1 MFPEGGGLQE
11 YVLAQVKTV
20 PGRADQSGREQERAE
35 RAPIRAPTS
44 APAQAHTCAPLAA
57 SGRIRG
63 CVKRAG
69 ADRLARCDRR
79 GGAPLSRTAATEGD
93 IWSFQRPPDHP
104 HIADL
109 TRVARCDSYSRRT
122 AISARSARSVGLERL
137 AVSQHGTQRQ
147 RRSQRADASLSSP
160 SQTWPTAGK

>member
-1 MFPEGGGLQE
+1 MFPEGGDLQE

-44 APAQAHTCAPLAA
+44 APARAHTCAPLAA

-79 GGAPLSRTAATEGD
+79 SGAPFSRTAATEGD
-93 IWSFQRPPDHP
+93 ICSFQRPPDHP
-104 HIADL
+104 HIADSGAAGSSSGPVSCD
-109 TRVARCDSYSRRT
+109 THICAGCNPSWDQPMRAPSRVR
-122 AISARSARSVGLERL
+122 
-137 AVSQHGTQRQ
+137 
-147 RRSQRADASLSSP
+147 
-160 SQTWPTAGK
+160 